1 MSMTD
6 QARSYLALREQ
17 ITRLREE
24 HGDDMAWRI
33 VEAAVRANI
42 TSEKIVIHKVLKP
55 QLKQWL
61 QSQNAGEIA

>member
-33 VEAAVRANI
+33 VEAAVVANMQG
-42 TSEKIVIHKVLKP
+42 EKYHIHKVSKPRLKTM
-55 QLKQWL
+55 LTNKK
-61 QSQNAGEIA
+61 AGEIA

>member
-33 VEAAVRANI
+33 VEAAVKANI
-42 TSEKIVIHKVLKP
+42 TSEKIYIHKVSRL
-55 QLKQWL
+55 QLKRML
-61 QSQNAGEIA
+61 DTQNSGEIA